1 MAAWFV
7 LAHQPSGRYGV
18 PVPTVHREAGFVFY
32 FYSEEGN
39 EPPHVHVDKG
49 DGTAKF
55 WLDPVRLVWAESLK
69 VSELRK
75 AIRIVEREQANLLAR
90 WHEIHAR
97 ES

>member
-1 MAAWFV
+1 M
-7 LAHQPSGRYGV
+7 
-18 PVPTVHREAGFVFY
+18 PTVHREAGFAFY

-39 EPPHVHVDKG
+39 EPPHVHADKG

-55 WLDPVRLVWAESLK
+55 WLDPVRLASTEGLK

-75 AIRIVEREQANLLAR
+75 AMRIVQREQASLLAS
-90 WHEIHAR
+90 WNEFHAR